1 MEAFY
6 IIKPDMIVRNNV
18 MDYYNCVIDN
28 LLYIENRRR
37 YIISDWVD
45 LSCMLYEPSDRE
57 MSIDKL
63 KKIRSQMLT
72 TIKGYDYL
80 YKDGEAYID
89 IFDIP
94 DDINILKE
102 LEEIKYNIRRRYV
115 LNTPKNYFKF
125 NSNMDELVCYEL
137 KDIPVRELDVSH
149 MRVNYDEDIDNLDY
163 RLAFLNC
170 IHFPDSDYLS
180 VSRDLDVIDRSK
192 LLTKKIQ
199 I

>member
-1 MEAFY
+1 
-6 IIKPDMIVRNNV
+6 MIVRNNV

-28 LLYIENRRR
+28 LSYIENRRR
-37 YIISDWVD
+37 YMISDWVD

-80 YKDGEAYID
+80 YKDVFAFID

-94 DDINILKE
+94 NDINILKK
-102 LEEIKYNIRRRYV
+102 LEQIKYNIRRRYV
-115 LNTPKNYFKF
+115 INTSKNYFKF
-125 NSNMDELVCYEL
+125 NSDMVELVCCRL
-137 KDIPVRELDVSH
+137 KDIPVKELDVSH
-149 MRVNYDEDIDNLDY
+149 IRVDYDEDILDSEY

-170 IHFPDSDYLS
+170 IHFPDSDCLS
-180 VSRDLDVIDRSK
+180 VSRDLDVIDKSK

>member
-1 MEAFY
+1 MGVSFEQNSQ
-6 IIKPDMIVRNNV
+6 I
-18 MDYYNCVIDN
+18 
-28 LLYIENRRR
+28 
-37 YIISDWVD
+37 
-45 LSCMLYEPSDRE
+45 LS
-57 MSIDKL
+57 
-63 KKIRSQMLT
+63 LT
-72 TIKGYDYL
+72 SSF
-80 YKDGEAYID
+80 ID

-94 DDINILKE
+94 DDIKILEE

-125 NSNMDELVCYEL
+125 NSNIDDLVSCRL

-149 MRVNYDEDIDNLDY
+149 IRVNYDEDIDNLDY

-180 VSRDLDVIDRSK
+180 VSRDLDVIGKSK
-192 LLTKKIQ
+192 LLTKKIK

>member
-6 IIKPDMIVRNNV
+6 IIKPDMIVRNDV
-18 MDYYNCVIDN
+18 MDYYNGVIDD
-28 LLYIENRRR
+28 LSYIENRRR

-45 LSCMLYEPSDRE
+45 LSCMLYEPSDKGV
-57 MSIDKL
+57 SIDKL

-80 YKDGEAYID
+80 YKDNMAFID

-94 DDINILKE
+94 NDINILKE
-102 LEEIKYNIRRRYV
+102 LEQIKYNIRRRYV

-125 NSNMDELVCYEL
+125 NSNIDDLVSCEL

-149 MRVNYDEDIDNLDY
+149 IKVNYDEDILIPEY

-170 IHFPDSDYLS
+170 IHFPDSDEIS
-180 VSRDLDVIDRSK
+180 ISRDLDVIGKSK
-192 LLTKKIQ
+192 LLTKKIK

>member
-6 IIKPDMIVRNNV
+6 IIKADMIVRNNV
-18 MDYYNCVIDN
+18 MDYYNGVIDD
-28 LLYIENRRR
+28 LSYIENRRR

-45 LSCMLYEPSDRE
+45 LSCMLYEPSDNGV
-57 MSIDKL
+57 SIDKL

-80 YKDGEAYID
+80 YKDNMAFID

-94 DDINILKE
+94 DDINILKK
-102 LEEIKYNIRRRYV
+102 LEQIKYNIRRRYV

-125 NSNMDELVCYEL
+125 NSNIDDLVSCRL

-149 MRVNYDEDIDNLDY
+149 IKVNYDEDILIPEY

-170 IHFPDSDYLS
+170 IHFPDSDEIS
-180 VSRDLDVIDRSK
+180 ISRDLDVIDKSK
-192 LLTKKIQ
+192 LLAKKIK

>member
-18 MDYYNCVIDN
+18 MDYYNGIIDN
-28 LLYIENRRR
+28 LSYIENRRR
-37 YIISDWVD
+37 YMISDWVD

-57 MSIDKL
+57 LSIDKL

-80 YKDGEAYID
+80 YKDEFAYID

-94 DDINILKE
+94 DDIEILEE
-102 LEEIKYNIRRRYV
+102 LEQIKYNIRRRYV

-125 NSNMDELVCYEL
+125 NSDMDDLVSCRL
-137 KDIPVRELDVSH
+137 KDIPVRELDVSYI
-149 MRVNYDEDIDNLDY
+149 RVNYDEDIDNLDY

-170 IHFPDSDYLS
+170 IHFPDSDCLS
-180 VSRDLDVIDRSK
+180 VSRDLDVIDKSK
-192 LLTKKIQ
+192 LLTKKIK